1 MREQETGSASPGR
14 EWENKH
20 LGTPDLAGALEQIRS
35 VVDQKWKAKTKSKMA
50 VTLYG
55 RMKPSGENL

>member
-1 MREQETGSASPGR
+1 MREETGSASPGR

-20 LGTPDLAGALEQIRS
+20 LGTPDLTGALEQIRS

-55 RMKPSGENL
+55 